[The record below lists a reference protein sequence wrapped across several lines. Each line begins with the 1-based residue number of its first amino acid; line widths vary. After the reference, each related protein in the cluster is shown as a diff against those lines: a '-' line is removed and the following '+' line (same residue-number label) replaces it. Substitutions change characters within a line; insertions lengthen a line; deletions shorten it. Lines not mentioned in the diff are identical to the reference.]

1 MNDIYG
7 LLNRCSYITDKIFF
21 FLFCS
26 FGDKY
31 IERFQYILLIDEK
44 TTLEDLQLTLFQ
56 AMIFR
61 VLVIAY
67 EVRIVVS

>member
-1 MNDIYG
+1 MISMACLIIVRISQIKY
-7 LLNRCSYITDKIFF
+7 SF